1 MKHIITAIVV
11 LNLAGCGWLGLRDRS
26 NDYLLAEEVQMTT
39 VPSEMDSVVLG
50 QIYPIPK
57 IAADS
62 VELVAFEVPRPQ
74 PVSVNTFEQLVK
86 IQSIDGRRWVLIN
99 ISPSE
104 AWPRIRNVLNRN
116 GVPSAKAE
124 GSSGIIETV
133 WVKFN
138 SDEEHSHRF
147 RFTIAPGLQIASTE
161 ISTVHQKAV
170 RGEEDN
176 IAWPAGSDSD
186 ERERDMLTLVAN
198 EMAASA
204 DYASVSLLAQDI
216 GGEAKVEVVTPEVTD
231 PYILVKLGFDRA
243 WASVTYSAS
252 RGGFTTIDKNRSDG
266 ILFVNYT
273 EKSAGDEGFF
283 SRWFGGGDNSERL
296 EVNYRVL
303 VAPVG
308 ADVEVRLVGPED
320 GGLVKAEA
328 LRLLKVLRGNM
339 S

>member
-26 NDYLLAEEVQMTT
+26 NDYLLAEEVQATT
-39 VPSEMDSVVLG
+39 VSSAMDSVVLG
-50 QIYPIPK
+50 QIYPIPQ
-57 IAADS
+57 IATDS

-147 RFTIAPGLQIASTE
+147 RFAIAPGVQVASTE
-161 ISTVHQKAV
+161 ISVVHQKAT
-170 RGEEDN
+170 RGDEDN
-176 IAWPAGSDSD
+176 VKWPAVSDSE
-186 ERERDMLTLVAN
+186 EREQDMLTLVAN

-216 GGEAKVEVVTPEVTD
+216 GGEAKVAVMTPEATD

-243 WASVTYSAS
+243 WASVSYSAS
-252 RGGFTTIDKNRSDG
+252 RGGFITIDKNRSEG
-266 ILFVNYT
+266 IFYVNYT
-273 EKSAGDEGFF
+273 EKSVGDEGFF
-283 SRWFGGGDNSERL
+283 NRWFGGSDDSERL

>member
-1 MKHIITAIVV
+1 

-26 NDYLLAEEVQMTT
+26 NDYLLAEEVQETT
-39 VPSEMDSVVLG
+39 VPSEMDGVVLG
-50 QIYPIPK
+50 QIYPLPK
-57 IAADS
+57 IAVDS
-62 VELVAFEVPRPQ
+62 VELGAFEVPRPQ

-104 AWPRIRNVLNRN
+104 AWPRIRNLLNRN

-147 RFTIAPGLQIASTE
+147 RFAIAPGVQISSTE
-161 ISTVHQKAV
+161 ISAIHQKAV

-176 IAWPAGSDSD
+176 VEWPASSDSD
-186 ERERDMLTLVAN
+186 EREQDMLTLVAN
-198 EMAASA
+198 DMAAST

-243 WASVTYSAS
+243 WASVSYSAS

-266 ILFVNYT
+266 VLFVNYT
-273 EKSAGDEGFF
+273 EQSVGDKGFF
-283 SRWFGGGDNSERL
+283 SRWFGGDDNSERL

-308 ADVEVRLVGPED
+308 ADVEVRLVDPED
-320 GGLVKAEA
+320 GGLAKAEA

>member
-26 NDYLLAEEVQMTT
+26 NDYLLAEEVQATT
-39 VPSEMDSVVLG
+39 VPSAMDSVVLG
-50 QIYPIPK
+50 QIYPIPQ
-57 IAADS
+57 IATDS

-74 PVSVNTFEQLVK
+74 PISVNTFEQLVK

-116 GVPSAKAE
+116 GIPSAKAE

-147 RFTIAPGLQIASTE
+147 RFAIAPGVQVASTE
-161 ISTVHQKAV
+161 ISAVHQKAT
-170 RGEEDN
+170 RGEEDGVE
-176 IAWPAGSDSD
+176 WPAVSDSD
-186 ERERDMLTLVAN
+186 EREQDMLTLVAN

-216 GGEAKVEVVTPEVTD
+216 GGEAKVAVVTPEATD

-243 WASVTYSAS
+243 WASVSYSAS
-252 RGGFTTIDKNRSDG
+252 RGGFTTIDKNRSEG
-266 ILFVNYT
+266 IDDVKYT
-273 EKSAGDEGFF
+273 EKSVGDEGFF
-283 SRWFGGGDNSERL
+283 NRWFGGSDDSERL